1 MREQIIQL
9 EPHDDVVS
17 VLDRLG
23 WVRARRVLLVLP
35 QGNRNQALRRRLDQV
50 LVQRELTRHQ
60 AHFAFITDDPLVVD
74 HARELGIPTFETID
88 ESRQRPWRTR
98 PAPLTIRREDQPRPF
113 EPELTAFASRVL
125 PKPGRRRGSLQSATL
140 FVMALIPLLAVA
152 YVVLPSATVTLAP
165 ASNQVSVAVPIT
177 ADPELAAID
186 FDNAAVPAR
195 IIGVEVEDSAAVET
209 TGSADVP
216 AAKATGVVTFINQVP
231 EEVTIP
237 IGTVVRTTAGNPV
250 RFVTTNTLTLP
261 PTINSTADAP
271 IEAVEAGVEANLP
284 SNLINSVEGS
294 LASRVRV
301 INSTPTRG
309 GDILQVPAVSQDD
322 LDRLR
327 AALLQQ
333 LQQRAFGEMGDLM
346 SETEFVATESLL
358 VVLVQDETYDRFVG
372 EESETVS
379 LEMRVVVQGV
389 VIDERSARQVVL
401 NELAK
406 KVGPSFQVG
415 ESTLAFR
422 RDEVAQVDENRRVTF
437 LMQGSGDV
445 AIAIDAASVQ
455 RLIRGKR
462 FARAQLL
469 LEQELP
475 LRQPPTIEIRPA
487 FIRRLPLLAPR
498 IQLEI
503 VTPASQ

>member
-35 QGNRNQALRRRLDQV
+35 RGRRNPIIRRRLDMV
-50 LVQRELTRHQ
+50 LIQRELTRQ
-60 AHFAFITDDPLVVD
+60 KAHFAFITDDPLVMD
-74 HARELGIPTFETID
+74 HARELGIPTFDSID
-88 ESRQRPWRTR
+88 ESRHQAWRTR
-98 PAPLTIRREDQPRPF
+98 PAPITVRREDQPHPF
-113 EPELTAFASRVL
+113 NPEMAAVASRVL
-125 PKPGRRRGSLQSATL
+125 PRPQLRLNLAASAVL
-140 FVMALIPLLAVA
+140 FGLALLALLALA
-152 YVVLPSATVTLAP
+152 YVVLPSATVTLTP

-186 FDNAAVPAR
+186 FDNALIPAR
-195 IIGVEVEDSAAVET
+195 IVGIEVEDSAAVET
-209 TGSADVP
+209 TGTADVP
-216 AAKATGVVTFINQVP
+216 AAKATGIVTFINQVP

-237 IGTVVRTTAGNPV
+237 QGTVVRTTAGNPV
-250 RFVTTNTLTLP
+250 RFVTTAPVTLP
-261 PTINSTADAP
+261 STVNSTVDAP

-322 LDRLR
+322 YDRLR

-346 SETEFVATESLL
+346 TDTEFVATESLL

-372 EESETVS
+372 EEAETVS

-389 VIDERSARQVVL
+389 VIDERTARQVVL

-406 KVGPSFQVG
+406 KVGPSFQIG
-415 ESTLAFR
+415 ESTLTFR
-422 RDEVAQVDENRRVTF
+422 RDDVAQVDDNRRVTF

-445 AIAIDAASVQ
+445 ALAVDAARVQ
-455 RLIRGKR
+455 RLVRGKSVS
-462 FARAQLL
+462 RAQFL

-475 LRQPPTIEIRPA
+475 LRQPPVIEVRPS

-503 VTPASQ
+503 VTPSAS